1 MTQVWTR
8 GHSELDYWEIEW
20 DFGLR
25 GIPHLGFYRLFEA
38 QEGFSRHVHDFIQVR
53 YLLSGSQRYRIEEQ
67 DYVLQGGEA
76 LVTHPGE
83 KHGSGFAPL
92 EPGMLFY
99 MNIALRTPP
108 HRFLLL
114 PPATAEPLVRRIRT
128 LPRHFAC
135 DDRLRRVTDELLNL
149 FQSPPN
155 DITRIAVHTAL
166 LTWLLALV
174 SRGTE
179 NIAGR
184 ATPEMMRVLDL
195 VDSLAALPE
204 YPRMEAL
211 ASAAG
216 LSVSRLKTR
225 FRRQLGI
232 PPMEFV
238 TRRKISLAMNRL
250 RDNPDETVTQIA
262 MDLGFASSQYF
273 ASVFRRITS
282 QSPTAYRKAL
292 RPNDSAPDPKPAP

>member
-1 MTQVWTR
+1 
-8 GHSELDYWEIEW
+8 
-20 DFGLR
+20 
-25 GIPHLGFYRLFEA
+25 
-38 QEGFSRHVHDFIQVR
+38 
-53 YLLSGSQRYRIEEQ
+53 
-67 DYVLQGGEA
+67 
-76 LVTHPGE
+76 
-83 KHGSGFAPL
+83 
-92 EPGMLFY
+92 
-99 MNIALRTPP
+99 
-108 HRFLLL
+108 
-114 PPATAEPLVRRIRT
+114 VRRIRA
-128 LPRHFAC
+128 LPRQFAC
-135 DDRLRRVTDELLNL
+135 DDRLRRATDELLNL

-179 NIAGR
+179 NIVGR

-204 YPRMEAL
+204 YPRMATL

-216 LSVSRLKTR
+216 LSVSRLKSK
-225 FRRQLGI
+225 FRRQIGI

-273 ASVFRRITS
+273 ASVFRRITNR
-282 QSPTAYRKAL
+282 SPTDYRKAL
-292 RPNDSAPDPKPAP
+292 RQNGSAPDPKPAPSPACQGR